1 MNERIYISS
10 AKYPTD
16 KGAAKE
22 TEQKCHTPVITKS
35 VKEEEKGNIAN
46 RNVRPYDIDAQCNE
60 TYLMSVS
67 HWDTW
72 EYT

>member
-46 RNVRPYDIDAQCNE
+46 INV
-60 TYLMSVS
+60 
-67 HWDTW
+67 
-72 EYT
+72 